1 VRIYI
6 QCEPGLVTRI
16 AGRGRKIMSLTIES
30 VTPSIG
36 GIVHGVDLSQD
47 MDDASFRAI
56 EAGLMDRQVLFFRG
70 QNITPEQQRDF
81 AARFGPL
88 HIHPIYPRSDRVPEI
103 MILDT
108 ALNDLRDNA
117 LWHSDVSFSKT
128 PPLGAVLVARKV
140 PQTGGDTLWASATAA
155 HDGLPEALKRLLEG
169 LTATNDLAK
178 SFPVERFGTTEA
190 SLTQLEKAKRDN
202 PPVSHPVIRMHP
214 VTGRRAIFV
223 NEGFTTR
230 IDGLDADSSDTLLN
244 LLYRHVTRPEYTVRW
259 RWRQGDVAVWDNRV
273 TQHYATDDYR
283 PHHRIMHRAT
293 IIGDRPV

>member
-1 VRIYI
+1 MGLDI
-6 QCEPGLVTRI
+6 EP
-16 AGRGRKIMSLTIES
+16 

-36 GIVHGVDLSQD
+36 GIVRGIDLSQAL
-47 MDDASFRAI
+47 DDATFSAI
-56 EAGLMDRQVLFFRG
+56 EAGLMDRQVLFFRD
-70 QNITPEQQRDF
+70 QEITAEQQRDF

-108 ALNDLRDNA
+108 ELNDLRDNA
-117 LWHSDVSFSKT
+117 LWHSDVSFSVT

-140 PQTGGDTLWASATAA
+140 PQAGGDTLWASATAA
-155 HDGLPEALKRLLEG
+155 YDGLPEVLKRLLDG

-178 SFPVERFGTTEA
+178 SFPEARFGATA
-190 SLTQLEKAKRDN
+190 AALAQLEKAKRDN

-230 IDGLDADSSDTLLN
+230 IDGLDADSSETLLN
-244 LLYRHVTRPEYTVRW
+244 LLYRHMTRPEYTVRW

-283 PHHRIMHRAT
+283 PHQRIMHRAT
-293 IIGDRPV
+293 IIGERPV

>member
-1 VRIYI
+1 MGLDI
-6 QCEPGLVTRI
+6 EP
-16 AGRGRKIMSLTIES
+16 

-36 GIVHGVDLSQD
+36 GIVRGIDLSQALD
-47 MDDASFRAI
+47 GATFSAI
-56 EAGLMDRQVLFFRG
+56 EAGLMDRQVLFFRD
-70 QNITPEQQRDF
+70 QEITAEQQRDF

-108 ALNDLRDNA
+108 ELNDLRDNA
-117 LWHSDVSFSKT
+117 LWHSDVSFSVT

-140 PQTGGDTLWASATAA
+140 PQAGGDTLWASATAA
-155 HDGLPEALKRLLEG
+155 YDGLPEVLKRLLDG

-178 SFPVERFGTTEA
+178 SFPEARFGATA
-190 SLTQLEKAKRDN
+190 AALAQLEKAKRDN

-230 IDGLDADSSDTLLN
+230 IDGLDADSSETLLN
-244 LLYRHVTRPEYTVRW
+244 LLYRHMTRPEYTVRW

-283 PHHRIMHRAT
+283 PHQRIMHRAT
-293 IIGDRPV
+293 IIGERPV

>member
-1 VRIYI
+1 MKGLGRILMGI
-6 QCEPGLVTRI
+6 DIEP
-16 AGRGRKIMSLTIES
+16 
-30 VTPSIG
+30 VTPAIG
-36 GIVHGVDLSQD
+36 GIVRGADLSQWL
-47 MDDASFRAI
+47 DDASFAAI
-56 EAGLMDRQVLFFRG
+56 EAGLMDRQVLFFRD
-70 QNITPEQQRDF
+70 QAITPEQQRDF
-81 AARFGPL
+81 AARFGKL

-117 LWHSDVSFSKT
+117 TWHSDVSFSET
-128 PPLGAVLVARKV
+128 PPLGAVLAARKV
-140 PQTGGDTLWASATAA
+140 PPAGGDTLWASATAA
-155 HDGLPEALKRLLEG
+155 YDGLPEALKRLLDG

-190 SLTQLEKAKRDN
+190 DLARLEKAKRDN
-202 PPVSHPVIRMHP
+202 QPVSHPVIRTHP

-230 IDGLDADSSDTLLN
+230 IDGLDAASSETLLN

-259 RWRQGDVAVWDNRV
+259 RWRQGDVAVWDNRA

-293 IIGDRPV
+293 IIGERPV